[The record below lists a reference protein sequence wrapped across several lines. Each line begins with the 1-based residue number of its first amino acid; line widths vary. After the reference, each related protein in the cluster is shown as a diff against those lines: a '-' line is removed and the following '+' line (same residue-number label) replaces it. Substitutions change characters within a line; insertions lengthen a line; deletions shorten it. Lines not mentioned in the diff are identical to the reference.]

1 MIDET
6 NGAQHNRSRAM
17 VPWLL
22 VTALAMLVVG
32 MLASPWFEQNVRA
45 RLPGVLQR
53 PDVGAVSAKVEQL
66 AGALAA
72 LDTRVTA
79 LEARPGETAPAAAT
93 IPALND
99 PTAVAATAP
108 TAATTVAAA
117 LETRVEALER
127 ASARD
132 ATRLDNLSAE
142 LASLNV
148 RLGALGASA
157 SNSIAAA
164 ADSAEKARG
173 VLLVAAVRRT
183 VDEGQSLAVL
193 EPALRRYF
201 GGDNAQAVE
210 RLLTASRTAPTLDT
224 LRRRFAQLRPRLLAD
239 EPSGDGW
246 WDRFVAGIADVV
258 TVRRSI
264 GDANS
269 RRVAD
274 MAARLDRGDVVG
286 ALVLLQRMPIA
297 SQRAARDW
305 RIDADAY
312 ASVRDALQQLE
323 AAVLL
328 DDADLRVTP
337 PAPAAPETAL

>member
-1 MIDET
+1 MIDEY
-6 NGAQHNRSRAM
+6 NGAERSKSRALL
-17 VPWLL
+17 PWLL
-22 VTALAMLVVG
+22 AMALAMFLVG
-32 MLASPWFEQNVRA
+32 MLASPWFEQNVRS
-45 RLPGVLQR
+45 RLPGVLHR
-53 PDVGAVSAKVEQL
+53 PDVGAISAKVEQQ
-66 AGALAA
+66 AGTLAA

-79 LEARPGETAPAAAT
+79 LEARRSEVEPAAAA

-99 PTAVAATAP
+99 PAAVAAAAP
-108 TAATTVAAA
+108 TTAAAA

-157 SNSIAAA
+157 SDSIAAA
-164 ADSAEKARG
+164 AESAEKARG
-173 VLLVAAVRRT
+173 VLLVAAARRAI
-183 VDEGQSLAVL
+183 DEGQSLAVL

-224 LRRRFAQLRPRLLAD
+224 LRRRFAQLRPTLLAG

-246 WDRFVAGIADVV
+246 WDRLVAGIADVV

-274 MAARLDRGDVVG
+274 MVARLDRGDVAG
-286 ALVLLQRMPIA
+286 ALVLLRRMPVD

-312 ASVRDALQQLE
+312 ASARDALQQLE

-337 PAPAAPETAL
+337 PPAPAAPETAL